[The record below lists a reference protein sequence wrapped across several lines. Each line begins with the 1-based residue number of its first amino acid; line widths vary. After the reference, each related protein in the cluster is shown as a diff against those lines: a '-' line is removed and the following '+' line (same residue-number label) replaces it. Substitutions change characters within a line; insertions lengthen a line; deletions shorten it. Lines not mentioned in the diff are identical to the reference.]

1 MLFARADGKGS
12 VADLFKVRDHAGR
25 PVTVKAKTGSHV
37 YYVARVEV
45 TGPIHGNLSGCRF
58 WYTEGSTAY
67 QQQLDCSTIV
77 RLGPP
82 LEDEK

>member
-1 MLFARADGKGS
+1 M
-12 VADLFKVRDHAGR
+12 ADLFKVRNYAGH

-37 YYVARVEV
+37 YYVARIKV

-58 WYTEGSTAY
+58 WYTEKSTEY
-67 QQQLDCSTIV
+67 RQQLDCSTIV
-77 RLGPP
+77 RLGKP